1 MLALMV
7 LVAPA
12 PTERDADGRDEI
24 LALLRAGSGS
34 RPRFDPGL
42 GGGLR
47 AWLEDAASLI
57 VLARGE
63 ESAPLHLGT
72 RAFAGDRGRA
82 GATVG
87 SGDLITPTLVHALFR
102 QLVVTGSVGDPL
114 SDALHA
120 VRVTGGRDDV
130 IREIERLGVR
140 DRQELAARVG
150 RHVEQLRRLL
160 PPLQPVWLPRTA
172 ERVSVPLA
180 GGRVVLHGVF
190 DLLIGAPEPDAA
202 ALCAVALTTSGAWSL
217 ARQRLHLLALLE
229 TIRSGA
235 PPFRVGLLHSGEGR
249 YGVEDVTEEH
259 LRAVAAHVAGRL
271 TELAQ
276 GTDDPH

>member
-1 MLALMV
+1 MLAPMV

-24 LALLRAGSGS
+24 LAQLRAGSGS

-57 VLARGE
+57 VQARGE
-63 ESAPLHLGT
+63 EASALHLGT
-72 RAFAGDRGRA
+72 RAFAGDGVG
-82 GATVG
+82 GASATGG

-120 VRVTGGRDDV
+120 VRVAGGRDDV
-130 IREIERLGVR
+130 VLEVERLGAR
-140 DRQELAARVG
+140 QRQELAARVG
-150 RHVEQLRRLL
+150 THVGRLRRLL
-160 PPLQPVWLPRTA
+160 PPLQPLWLPRTA

-190 DLLIGAPEPDAA
+190 DLLIGAPEPGAA
-202 ALCAVALTTSGAWSL
+202 ALCAVALATSGPWSV
-217 ARQRLHLLALLE
+217 ARRRLHLLALLE
-229 TIRSGA
+229 TIRSGT
-235 PPFRVGLLHSGEGR
+235 PPFRVGLLHTGEGR

-259 LRAVAAHVAGRL
+259 LRAVAAQVAGRL
-271 TELAQ
+271 AEVAH
-276 GTDDPH
+276 DPH